1 MAQTPPS
8 WQGVEPMPDPA
19 EDVFPARPPVVG
31 LTTWPSPHPFVR
43 KGLVS
48 QKPDGLSGP
57 GLVTM
62 HAPDGGV
69 VGDAIW
75 NPRSDIAL
83 RRLTSGDVRFDELAL
98 IDTIDRAVA
107 LRESWPGI
115 DQTDAWRVIHAEAD
129 GLSGLIVDRYGDV
142 LSIQLH
148 SAGWLGLI
156 DPLLEALHGRLGT
169 AYHTVEMPERVARL
183 EGVRAT
189 SWRSDGC
196 PKKLKINEYSVRFHV
211 DLAAGHKTGFFC
223 DQRDNR
229 HDFASLVGGADVAD
243 VCCYTGG
250 FSTTA
255 LVLGEPKSVTAVDID
270 ESALATARANAN
282 LNQVRVSLVK
292 SDAFDWLRQ
301 LGEGDRRFDA
311 MVLDPPKFIASRS
324 DDRLGRGKYHDL
336 NRLAIQLMRPGGLLL
351 SCSCSG
357 LLPRDDLLELVRV
370 AARKA
375 GRNVRLLRSTGAAIC
390 HPVHVECPESEY
402 LKALWLR
409 VD

>member
-1 MAQTPPS
+1 MSSTLEEA
-8 WQGVEPMPDPA
+8 
-19 EDVFPARPPVVG
+19 FPAKPPVVE

-43 KGLVS
+43 KGLVA
-48 QKPDGLSGP
+48 KRPENLSGP

-62 HAPDGGV
+62 HAPDGGI

-83 RRLTSGDVRFDELAL
+83 RRLTSGDVRFDQRAL
-98 IDTIDRAVA
+98 IDTVDRAVA
-107 LRESWPGI
+107 LRESWPGLNES
-115 DQTDAWRVIHAEAD
+115 DAWRVVHAEAD

-142 LSIQLH
+142 LSVQLH
-148 SAGWLGLI
+148 SAGWLAMI

-169 AYHTVEMPERVARL
+169 SFHTVEMADRVARL
-183 EGVRAT
+183 EGVRPT

-196 PKKLKINEYSVRFHV
+196 PKRLKINEYGVRFHV
-211 DLAAGHKTGFFC
+211 DLVGGHKTGFFC

-229 HDFASLVGGADVAD
+229 HDFASLVAGADVAD

-255 LVLGEPKSVTAVDID
+255 QVLGNPASVTAVDLD
-270 ESALATARANAN
+270 ESALAVGKANAK
-282 LNQVRVSLVK
+282 LNQVRVSFVHA
-292 SDAFDWLRQ
+292 DAFDWLRQ
-301 LGEGDRRFDA
+301 LGAGERRFDA
-311 MVLDPPKFIASRS
+311 IVLDPPKFIASRS

-336 NRLAIQLMRPGGLLL
+336 NRLAIQLLRPGGLLL

-357 LLPRDDLLELVRV
+357 LLPRDDLLELVRT

-375 GRNVRLLRSTGAAIC
+375 GREARLLRSTGAAID